1 MLMPIEKN
9 KIIIK
14 RELLKKLNLSNKI
27 NLNDIKKKTE
37 EIKTLIIKDKFNR
50 NDINNFNK
58 LKINNTYRPLQ

>member
-27 NLNDIKKKTE
+27 NLNDIKKK
-37 EIKTLIIKDKFNR
+37 N
-50 NDINNFNK
+50 
-58 LKINNTYRPLQ
+58 